1 MAQHEKDAAAAASGM
16 CGGFDAEVDGSDD
29 VADVLEQLHAL
40 NEKKRESLLVPMPD
54 IAPDA
59 AAAAAADADADADAE
74 PCVLE
79 MQQRTKGLFRR

>member
-1 MAQHEKDAAAAASGM
+1 MAQHEKEAAAAASGM
-16 CGGFDAEVDGSDD
+16 CCGFDAEDDGSED
-29 VADVLEQLHAL
+29 VADVLEQLQAL

-59 AAAAAADADADADAE
+59 AAAADADTDADAE

>member
-1 MAQHEKDAAAAASGM
+1 LAQHEKEAAAAASGM
-16 CGGFDAEVDGSDD
+16 CCGFDAEDDGSED
-29 VADVLEQLHAL
+29 VADVLEQLQAL

-54 IAPDA
+54 IAS
-59 AAAAAADADADADAE
+59 DADADADAE

>member
-1 MAQHEKDAAAAASGM
+1 MY
-16 CGGFDAEVDGSDD
+16 CGFDAEDDGSDD
-29 VADVLEQLHAL
+29 VADVLEQLQAL

-54 IAPDA
+54 IASDA
-59 AAAAAADADADADAE
+59 AADADADAE

>member
-1 MAQHEKDAAAAASGM
+1 MAQHEKEAAASGM

-29 VADVLEQLHAL
+29 VADVLEQLQAL

-59 AAAAAADADADADAE
+59 AAAADADADPDAE